1 MKKLFIFTS
10 LIALIGIQHS
20 FAQHNWPYCTDFD
33 NDIGWTTVP
42 ATTPQLVT
50 INTGVGEV
58 QFTNTVGQQTDRIHA
73 VLPSLINEFQTFSAE
88 IDFSTKTIPNQ
99 GGKAIHPLALTAG
112 SLEPLSN
119 TWIAGSTTP
128 QNQSGIMVSY
138 ITLLVAAYTFHVYMM
153 IEPLHLWGQGN
164 IYYISTSVFLVSQT
178 VISILLLLENYIYVF
193 LPNWMRT
200 GEFVLSIFSVI
211 YWTA

>member
-1 MKKLFIFTS
+1 MLSVYNQTLEPIFSQINLGTLGS
-10 LIALIGIQHS
+10 ALSEHIPLRLQSEDKSPRVKSTAGIAL
-20 FAQHNWPYCTDFD
+20 
-33 NDIGWTTVP
+33 
-42 ATTPQLVT
+42 
-50 INTGVGEV
+50 
-58 QFTNTVGQQTDRIHA
+58 
-73 VLPSLINEFQTFSAE
+73 
-88 IDFSTKTIPNQ
+88 
-99 GGKAIHPLALTAG
+99 
-112 SLEPLSN
+112 
-119 TWIAGSTTP
+119 
-128 QNQSGIMVSY
+128 MVSY